1 MPEMSA
7 FFLCF
12 RQQQIC

>member
-7 FFLCF
+7 V
-12 RQQQIC
+12 IETYWS

>member
-7 FFLCF
+7 SDDVLP
-12 RQQQIC
+12 